1 MPTLIIGLALTGGSS
16 RESHPP
22 IWRLIP
28 YLHKA
33 EISAKK
39 KKIDI
44 THVWQD
50 ESKRKKKY
58 QTVSHKLKRIVELYN
73 PEDPHETLSKIAN
86 ITKARTTLDSCPDSD
101 SEQE

>member
-44 THVWQD
+44 IHCWQD
-50 ESKRKKKY
+50 E
-58 QTVSHKLKRIVELYN
+58 KRIVELYS

-86 ITKARTTLDSCPDSD
+86 ITKARTNLDSCPDSD
-101 SEQE
+101 GKQE

>member
-1 MPTLIIGLALTGGSS
+1 MC

-33 EISAKK
+33 EISARK

-44 THVWQD
+44 IHGWQD
-50 ESKRKKKY
+50 ESKRKKNY
-58 QTVSHKLKRIVELYN
+58 QTISHKLKRIVELYN
-73 PEDPHETLSKIAN
+73 PEDPHETLSKNAN
-86 ITKARTTLDSCPDSD
+86 ITNARTTLESHPDID
-101 SEQE
+101 SEQERFCKLNLNKISH

>member
-1 MPTLIIGLALTGGSS
+1 MPGWHRGFQLMC

-22 IWRLIP
+22 VFRLIP

-33 EISAKK
+33 EISARK

-44 THVWQD
+44 IHGWQD
-50 ESKRKKKY
+50 ESKRKQRY
-58 QTVSHKLKRIVELYN
+58 QTISQKLKRIVELYN

-86 ITKARTTLDSCPDSD
+86 ITKARTTLDSRPDSD
-101 SEQE
+101 DEQV